1 MERRP
6 AHVVISRLSETKGVP
21 HMSISPIKID
31 ELVINWHITEACNYR
46 CKYCFAA
53 WEGCQNRPELWRN
66 ESDSRTLLDSVHR
79 FFSAQ
84 NSTDALRSHLSWS
97 AVRLSLAGG
106 EPTLLGK
113 KLVRIGSH
121 AKDLGFRLSLITN
134 GSKPDVVSE
143 MAKYIDL
150 LGISI
155 DSVKQDANAF
165 IGRSDGKGQQISPSD
180 LEKLIAQVRQN
191 NPMIRIK
198 LNTVVNAGNADND
211 LSELIARTRPDRW
224 KIMRMLPSIT
234 DALHIDREA
243 FWSFVRRHQDLGP
256 VMSVEDNTDMT
267 QSYLMID
274 PHGRFFQNE
283 AGRVGYAYSPP
294 ILEVGLGRALQH
306 IDFQA
311 SKFAARYPSSL
322 VQEV

>member
-1 MERRP
+1 
-6 AHVVISRLSETKGVP
+6 
-21 HMSISPIKID
+21 MSISPIKID

-66 ESDSRTLLDSVHR
+66 ESASRALLDSIHR

-84 NSTDALRSHLSWS
+84 NSTNTLCSHLSWS

-121 AKDLGFRLSLITN
+121 AKHLGFRLSLITN

-155 DSVKQDANAF
+155 DSEKQDANAF
-165 IGRSDGKGQQISPSD
+165 IGRSDGKGQQVSPSD
-180 LEKLIAQVRQN
+180 LEKLIAQVRQI

-211 LSELIARTRPDRW
+211 LSELITRIRPDRW

-234 DALHIDREA
+234 DALHIDQETFR
-243 FWSFVRRHQDLGP
+243 SFIRRHQNLGP
-256 VMSVEDNTDMT
+256 VMSIEDNTDMT

-283 AGRVGYAYSPP
+283 EGRVGYAYSPP
-294 ILEVGLGRALQH
+294 ILQVGPSRALQY
-306 IDFQA
+306 IGFQA
-311 SKFAARYPSSL
+311 SKFAARYPCPL